1 MTREDFIAEFKRLVA
16 SGEATDIESYIY
28 ANEASRTK
36 AKKDL
41 QGEAWEEIKIRKHY
55 IYIKR

>member
-1 MTREDFIAEFKRLVA
+1 MSRKELIEEIKKLVA
-16 SGEATDIESYIY
+16 SGEMTDIEGYIY